1 MLVHHPKGGTIS
13 QPDQEC
19 LGGFSVVGVVS
30 VAVLE
35 TQFAILE
42 TRQFEGFEFMH
53 HFITVGSTR
62 CQVFQFGF
70 GQCYPPQQLRHSV
83 RGYLPSRPVHI
94 MPA

>member
-42 TRQFEGFEFMH
+42 TRQWANHLARTNWEFLPEG
-53 HFITVGSTR
+53 
-62 CQVFQFGF
+62 VF
-70 GQCYPPQQLRHSV
+70 
-83 RGYLPSRPVHI
+83 
-94 MPA
+94 